1 MLSFQEIEKIV
12 EKSAQ
17 VANHPAQPVNLYA
30 PIDYMLSIG
39 GKRVRPILCLT
50 TFNLFSDNLD
60 RHVIFPAFALEVFH
74 EFTLI
79 HDDIMDKSDTRRGQ
93 LTVHR
98 KWNDNVA
105 ILSGDVMFI
114 LSYKYLAECPAFCRS
129 EVYDLFTKTAIEV
142 CEGQQLDM
150 DFEEKPFITM
160 EDYLRM
166 IGLKTAVLIASSAK
180 MGAIL
185 AGRPKR
191 ECDAIY
197 DYGYQ
202 LGMAFQITDDYLD
215 TFGNEKLFGKKI
227 GGDITNNKKTWLLVE
242 TFRRASAEQKKRLN
256 EIMAMGPD
264 KREEK
269 ISEMRQLYVATGTK
283 EAALSTISDYYSHAM
298 DALAPAGLDS
308 EQTAR
313 LSFFAEKIIDREK

>member
-12 EKSAQ
+12 EKSAKF
-17 VANHPAQPVNLYA
+17 VNHPGQPANLYA

-39 GKRVRPILCLT
+39 GKRVRPILCLIIY
-50 TFNLFSDNLD
+50 NLYSNNLD
-60 RHVIFPAFALEVFH
+60 RNVIFPAFALEVFH

-93 LTVHR
+93 PTVHK

-105 ILSGDVMFI
+105 LLSGDVMFI
-114 LSYKYLAECPAFCRS
+114 LSYKYLAECPSFCKS

-150 DFEEKPFITM
+150 DFENKSFITM
-160 EDYLRM
+160 EDYLGM
-166 IGLKTAVLIASSAK
+166 ISLKTAVLLACSAK
-180 MGAIL
+180 MGAIM
-185 AGRPKR
+185 AGRPQK
-191 ECDAIY
+191 ECNALY

-215 TFGNEKLFGKKI
+215 TFGDEKVFGKKI
-227 GGDITNNKKTWLLVE
+227 GGDIANNKKTWLLVE
-242 TFRRASAEQKKRLN
+242 AFKRADSAQKARLS
-256 EIMAMGPD
+256 EIMSIGLWQ
-264 KREEK
+264 KETK
-269 ISEMRQLYVATGTK
+269 IQQMQQLYVETGVK
-283 EAALSTISDYYSHAM
+283 DAALSVIGDYYSKAM
-298 DALAPAGLDS
+298 NALAPAGLDE

-313 LSFFAEKIIDREK
+313 LGFFAEKIIGREK

>member
-12 EKSAQ
+12 EKSAK
-17 VANHPAQPVNLYA
+17 VVNHSGQPANLYA

-39 GKRVRPILCLT
+39 GKRVRPILCLIIY
-50 TFNLFSDNLD
+50 NLYSNNLD
-60 RHVIFPAFALEVFH
+60 RNVIFPAFALEVFH

-93 LTVHR
+93 PTVHK

-105 ILSGDVMFI
+105 LLSGDVMFI
-114 LSYKYLAECPAFCRS
+114 LSYKYLAECPSFCKS

-150 DFEEKPFITM
+150 DFENKPFITM
-160 EDYLRM
+160 EDYLGM
-166 IGLKTAVLIASSAK
+166 ISLKTAVLLACSAK
-180 MGAIL
+180 MGAIM
-185 AGRPKR
+185 AGRPQK
-191 ECDAIY
+191 ECNALY

-215 TFGNEKLFGKKI
+215 TFGDEKVFGKKI
-227 GGDITNNKKTWLLVE
+227 GGDIANNKKTWLLVE
-242 TFRRASAEQKKRLN
+242 AFKRADSAQKARLS
-256 EIMAMGPD
+256 EIMSIGLWQ
-264 KREEK
+264 KETK
-269 ISEMRQLYVATGTK
+269 IQQMQQLYVETGVK
-283 EAALSTISDYYSHAM
+283 DAALSVIGDYYSKAM
-298 DALAPAGLDS
+298 NALAPAGLDE

-313 LSFFAEKIIDREK
+313 LGFFAEKIIGREK